1 MKKNKMKMTK
11 VPLVLKALINQVHTL
26 TSYAVTSWAL
36 TETVISRTK
45 HQFNTMES
53 EFQ

>member
-1 MKKNKMKMTK
+1 MTK
-11 VPLVLKALINQVHTL
+11 VPLSLKALINQVHTL
-26 TSYAVTSWAL
+26 TSCAVTSWAL
-36 TETVISRTK
+36 TDTVKERTK